1 TVVAF
6 VVGLRDL
13 LRSDKPPINIYT
25 QITINSDR
33 LLRLIRPQF
42 TGDLQKATRRYL
54 TFLYDQYCYLGLK
67 GLGVL
72 DGVPLRLSLLDL
84 YIPLKARLELP
95 RGETWQPEVRVA
107 GRKLSEQ
114 EANPARLSE
123 PQPVLDVL
131 KKHAGLILLG
141 DPGAGKSTFLKYL
154 TVQLALGQDLGLGD
168 RLPVLVP
175 LAAYA
180 NALEAGDVRLDDFIA
195 DYFCQT
201 CGDLPVSEMLR
212 QALEAGRVLVLLDG
226 LDEVKDQGLRVTV
239 VERAVQFYNFHRR
252 SGNKFVITSRII
264 GYREVRPNADDLI
277 EGTLIDFDDEEIQ
290 LFVERWTSALERQ
303 AHAAGSQIAGLEAEK
318 EKTELLD
325 SIQHNPGVRK
335 LAANPL
341 LLTILAVMKRQGVTL
356 PERRV
361 ELYEQYVKT
370 MLSVWNKAR
379 SLTGRSTGKDL
390 DVIQTVRIL
399 APLALWMHEVS
410 PGVGLVKREDL
421 KRKLRAIYA
430 ERGEAD
436 PEQAA
441 NNFLSDVH
449 EHTGLLLERGP
460 GEYGFIHLTFEEYL
474 AGVAIALRGQGNVDT
489 LMANIQP
496 YVGKAA
502 WNEVLLLS
510 LGYLGFVQ
518 QLDQVAGEV
527 LDRLTQSGAAAAVI
541 LAGDAAADIQNGGLH
556 PDRCRR
562 IQTTLLAVMTGT
574 EPPLLRARA
583 GNTLARLGDPRPE
596 VLTCEAMSFCE
607 VPAGEFVYGEG
618 KDQKA
623 LALPGF
629 WIGKYPVTVAQ
640 FDQFVQSGGYINP
653 DYWAE
658 AIEVNYWMPLGF
670 KGELDNEPRT
680 APVPLP
686 SPFTLPN
693 HPVVGISWCEAM
705 AYTRWLNQYMKC
717 CAADCSGSPWQ
728 ELMAGKLKVALPTHE
743 QWEKSARGTDG
754 RTYPWGTEFD
764 PDKANTRESGI
775 DATSAVGCFPR
786 GTSPYGALDLS
797 GNMWEWVLPD
807 LDDLRGGSWHN
818 GQGLACCVSRG
829 WGRSDCGIDFVG
841 FRISLS
847 PL

>member
-1 TVVAF
+1 MKRWAWALLAGILWLGVVLVSWFLIPGFQNAPGSFWFLLGASAPTVVAF

-290 LFVERWTSALERQ
+290 LFVNAGPAPWSAR
-303 AHAAGSQIAGLEAEK
+303 
-318 EKTELLD
+318 
-325 SIQHNPGVRK
+325 R
-335 LAANPL
+335 
-341 LLTILAVMKRQGVTL
+341 ML
-356 PERRV
+356 PA
-361 ELYEQYVKT
+361 
-370 MLSVWNKAR
+370 AR
-379 SLTGRSTGKDL
+379 SPASKPRK
-390 DVIQTVRIL
+390 
-399 APLALWMHEVS
+399 
-410 PGVGLVKREDL
+410 KRPNCWTPFNII
-421 KRKLRAIYA
+421 RA
-430 ERGEAD
+430 
-436 PEQAA
+436 
-441 NNFLSDVH
+441 
-449 EHTGLLLERGP
+449 
-460 GEYGFIHLTFEEYL
+460 
-474 AGVAIALRGQGNVDT
+474 
-489 LMANIQP
+489 
-496 YVGKAA
+496 
-502 WNEVLLLS
+502 
-510 LGYLGFVQ
+510 
-518 QLDQVAGEV
+518 
-527 LDRLTQSGAAAAVI
+527 
-541 LAGDAAADIQNGGLH
+541 
-556 PDRCRR
+556 
-562 IQTTLLAVMTGT
+562 
-574 EPPLLRARA
+574 
-583 GNTLARLGDPRPE
+583 
-596 VLTCEAMSFCE
+596 
-607 VPAGEFVYGEG
+607 
-618 KDQKA
+618 
-623 LALPGF
+623 
-629 WIGKYPVTVAQ
+629 
-640 FDQFVQSGGYINP
+640 
-653 DYWAE
+653 
-658 AIEVNYWMPLGF
+658 
-670 KGELDNEPRT
+670 
-680 APVPLP
+680 
-686 SPFTLPN
+686 
-693 HPVVGISWCEAM
+693 
-705 AYTRWLNQYMKC
+705 
-717 CAADCSGSPWQ
+717 SGSWRPI
-728 ELMAGKLKVALPTHE
+728 
-743 QWEKSARGTDG
+743 R
-754 RTYPWGTEFD
+754 
-764 PDKANTRESGI
+764 
-775 DATSAVGCFPR
+775 
-786 GTSPYGALDLS
+786 
-797 GNMWEWVLPD
+797 
-807 LDDLRGGSWHN
+807 
-818 GQGLACCVSRG
+818 CC
-829 WGRSDCGIDFVG
+829 
-841 FRISLS
+841 
-847 PL
+847 